1 MSSCACAGIGS
12 GSGPHCTQMS
22 PESARNTAGSVNTPG
37 PASIAA
43 HPVNDSAGEM
53 QMSPPVTTVSP
64 TFETTGVAPRM
75 AQPAAAPSGTT
86 GPPPAPPPPGKA
98 SLSPHPV
105 LPITNRK
112 AVNRA
117 KDASLGLFTVRM
129 RVVSLVFREDVWGG
143 TGASVPFAAF
153 RLGVLFDSVRSEATM
168 RLVAGAS
175 LVNIA
180 HFGQNCSG

>member
-75 AQPAAAPSGTT
+75 AQPAAAPNGTT
-86 GPPPAPPPPGKA
+86 GPPPAPPPPGRA
-98 SLSPHPV
+98 SLSLHPV

-112 AVNRA
+112 AMNKA
-117 KDASLGLFTVRM
+117 KDASLGLIALRM
-129 RVVSLVFREDVWGG
+129 RVVSLVFREDVWGSAG
-143 TGASVPFAAF
+143 PACFSLRFAW
-153 RLGVLFDSVRSEATM
+153 GVLFDSVRSEATM
-168 RLVAGAS
+168 RLVAGA
-175 LVNIA
+175 
-180 HFGQNCSG
+180 